1 VVRDPAA
8 WAGAVRSVA
17 EAAAGLGLGPAGVCP
32 SPLPGPSGNV
42 EFFLLLRAG
51 AGPLDEAA
59 LAEAVAEGEAL
70 PRRGHP
76 AAEPAGEV
84 RA

>member
-1 VVRDPAA
+1 M
-8 WAGAVRSVA
+8 
-17 EAAAGLGLGPAGVCP
+17 CP